1 MSKCNGCKCQGV
13 GCGTKHCDDL
23 HKQNNEKIERAGKV
37 IKDTEVCDLPKLIS
51 KGLENIW
58 CVFKNIIRNICC
70 LSNRMDCVEEK
81 EYRIGR
87 GIECIDPR
95 ITTLSL
101 LVNYI
106 NSGRILSNKKLQELL
121 DAWEKEVAEVKEHNA
136 QEQNRYITE
145 YNQYQQDLATLEAQT
160 NTEGYP
166 SKVFTQKLG
175 LPQAGDITEVLTTG
189 IHEIPMNHE
198 SLVNDTTDLW
208 ERSGW
213 SKDDVANVL
222 GLRKGGYED
231 IGRCFIIPL
240 NQTLTVKTKLPDNL
254 AYYGNEHIKYLEISF
269 TNKASAVVGGNTYI
283 SMYHGDALSFNYIA
297 QKGSTHNY
305 IAQKGSTH
313 VGDHSDLEIKIK
325 CFNSHGNQIIIGND
339 AYMALNSL
347 NSSGGSGSPSFEWA
361 LAPSY
366 IYINGST
373 IHEQSD
379 GRAYASVANDTI
391 PDWDSTHNTTRRYIG
406 AIIGNVSNQS
416 DGCINVHFGCDN
428 KKWAWFKVDTN
439 IASLVVPRIPN
450 PINRLPIP
458 TKPSGEIQ
466 DLLDFSDDVVCLDK
480 LDDPD
485 SCINAHTERNPKH
498 NL

>member
-160 NTEGYP
+160 KTEGYP

-297 QKGSTHNY
+297 QKGSTNNY

>member
-466 DLLDFSDDVVCLDK
+466 DLLDFSDDVICLDK

>member
-1 MSKCNGCKCQGV
+1 MSKCNGCKCQEV
-13 GCGTKHCDDL
+13 GCGTEHCDDL

-58 CVFKNIIRNICC
+58 CVFKNIIHNICC

-121 DAWEKEVAEVKEHNA
+121 DAWVKEVDEVKEHNA

-145 YNQYQQDLATLEAQT
+145 YSQYQKDLATLEAQT
-160 NTEGYP
+160 KTEGYP
-166 SKVFTQKLG
+166 SKVFTQQLN
-175 LPQAGDITEVLTTG
+175 LPQAGRITEVLTTG
-189 IHEIPMNHE
+189 IHEIPMNPE

-213 SKDDVANVL
+213 RKDDVANVL

-269 TNKASAVVGGNTYI
+269 TNKASTVVGGNTYI

-297 QKGSTHNY
+297 HKRQ
-305 IAQKGSTH
+305 TH

-347 NSSGGSGSPSFEWA
+347 NYAVVSGYPSFEWA

-379 GRAYASVANDTI
+379 GRAYASVANNTI
-391 PDWDSTHNTTRRYIG
+391 PDWDSVASNPRRYIG
-406 AIIGNVSNQS
+406 AIIGNVSNPS

-428 KKWAWFKVDTN
+428 KNWAWFKVDTA
-439 IASLVVPRIPN
+439 ISSLVVPRIPN

>member
-391 PDWDSTHNTTRRYIG
+391 PNWDSTHNTTRRYIG

>member
-1 MSKCNGCKCQGV
+1 MSKCNGCKCQKV

-379 GRAYASVANDTI
+379 GRAYASVPNDTI
-391 PDWDSTHNTTRRYIG
+391 PNWDSTHNTTRRYIG

>member
-1 MSKCNGCKCQGV
+1 MSKCNGCKCQKV

-391 PDWDSTHNTTRRYIG
+391 PNWDSTHNTTRRYIG

>member
-160 NTEGYP
+160 NTECYP

-379 GRAYASVANDTI
+379 GSAYASVATDTI
-391 PDWDSTHNTTRRYIG
+391 PNWDSTHNTTRRYIG

-498 NL
+498 HL

>member
-175 LPQAGDITEVLTTG
+175 LPQAGDIIEVLTPG

-325 CFNSHGNQIIIGND
+325 CINSHGNQIIIGND

-485 SCINAHTERNPKH
+485 SCINAHKERNPKH

>member
-1 MSKCNGCKCQGV
+1 MSKCNGCKCQEV
-13 GCGTKHCDDL
+13 GCGTEHCDDL

-58 CVFKNIIRNICC
+58 CVFKNIIHNICC

-121 DAWEKEVAEVKEHNA
+121 DAWAKEVDEVKEHNA

-145 YNQYQQDLATLEAQT
+145 YSQYQKDLATLEAQT
-160 NTEGYP
+160 KTEGYP
-166 SKVFTQKLG
+166 SKVFTQQLN
-175 LPQAGDITEVLTTG
+175 LPQAGRITEVLTTG
-189 IHEIPMNHE
+189 IHEIPMNPE

-208 ERSGW
+208 VRSGW
-213 SKDDVANVL
+213 GKADVAHVL
-222 GLRKGGYED
+222 GLGRGGEED

-240 NQTLTVKTKLPDNL
+240 NKTLTVKTKLPDNL

-269 TNKASAVVGGNTYI
+269 TNKASTVVGGNTYI
-283 SMYHGDALSFNYIA
+283 SMYHGDALSF
-297 QKGSTHNY
+297 NY

-325 CFNSHGNQIIIGND
+325 CFNSHGNQIKIGSD

-347 NSSGGSGSPSFEWA
+347 NYAGGSGSPSFEWA

-391 PDWDSTHNTTRRYIG
+391 PDWDGTADNPKRYIG
-406 AIIGNVSNQS
+406 AIIGNVSNPS
-416 DGCINVHFGCDN
+416 DGCIRVHFGCDN
-428 KKWAWFKVDTN
+428 KNWAWFKVDTA
-439 IASLVVPRIPN
+439 IAALVVPKMPN

-485 SCINAHTERNPKH
+485 SCINAHKERNPKH

>member
-1 MSKCNGCKCQGV
+1 MSKCNGCKCQKV
-13 GCGTKHCDDL
+13 GCGTKHCDYL

-145 YNQYQQDLATLEAQT
+145 YEQYQKDLATLETQT
-160 NTEGYP
+160 KTEGYP

-175 LPQAGDITEVLTTG
+175 LPKAGDITEVLTTG

-297 QKGSTHNY
+297 QKGSTQNY
-305 IAQKGSTH
+305 IAQKGSTYI
-313 VGDHSDLEIKIK
+313 GDHSDLEIKIK

-439 IASLVVPRIPN
+439 IASLIVPRIPN